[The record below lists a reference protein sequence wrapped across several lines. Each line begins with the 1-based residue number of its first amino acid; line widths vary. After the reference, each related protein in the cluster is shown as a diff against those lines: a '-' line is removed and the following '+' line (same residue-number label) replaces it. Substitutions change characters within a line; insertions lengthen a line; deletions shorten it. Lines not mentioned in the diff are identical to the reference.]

1 MLDCCLLAA
10 AVESALGEEH
20 EATVEV
26 KQQAV
31 AALCLRYGPQE
42 RASLEELLEAGLVTH
57 TSPGGG
63 KCTVYSHITGG
74 GCTVYSHVTGSWKP
88 ISAGDSVWRPTFS
101 VGVHTEFP
109 GVNIQS
115 HCHAGCLLPKCKLTL
130 MPVIHSITVG
140 NGVCNF
146 AGIRGMWAVIRG
158 KSRGFLTILE
168 NIKFRV
174 PQTVDFD
181 FFRSFLDRCW
191 TIPSTVGRIPALQG
205 LPENVIVKNSRSEFW
220 FEI

>member
-57 TSPGGG
+57 TSPGG

-74 GCTVYSHVTGSWKP
+74 MH
-88 ISAGDSVWRPTFS
+88 SV
-101 VGVHTEFP
+101 
-109 GVNIQS
+109 
-115 HCHAGCLLPKCKLTL
+115 LT
-130 MPVIHSITVG
+130 
-140 NGVCNF
+140 C
-146 AGIRGMWAVIRG
+146 
-158 KSRGFLTILE
+158 
-168 NIKFRV
+168 
-174 PQTVDFD
+174 
-181 FFRSFLDRCW
+181 DR
-191 TIPSTVGRIPALQG
+191 
-205 LPENVIVKNSRSEFW
+205 
-220 FEI
+220 